1 MAHIA
6 VCVYLTMNVKAVRKN
21 HKTKEACYLTER
33 HLVEDLSS
41 VVKEKNSPVP
51 CREVAREFDY
61 ASGRTDMLGLGQ
73 QDEVHAFETK
83 LSRWR
88 EALDQ
93 ARRNAC
99 FAHYCYVALP
109 AKAANAALKFEREFI
124 RHGVGLI
131 VLGMEQAN
139 LAIKPRR
146 NDPLL
151 PWLTKA
157 ALAHFGDE

>member
-1 MAHIA
+1 
-6 VCVYLTMNVKAVRKN
+6 MNAKTLRKN
-21 HKTKEACYLTER
+21 HLTEESYYLTER
-33 HLVEDLSS
+33 SLVNDLSF
-41 VVKEKNSPVP
+41 VVKEKGSPVP
-51 CREVAREFDY
+51 CRKIIHEFDY
-61 ASGRTDMLGLGQ
+61 SSGRTDLLGLGQ

-83 LSRWR
+83 LSKWR
-88 EALDQ
+88 EALHQ

-109 AKAANAALKFEREFI
+109 IKAASTALKFEREFI
-124 RHGVGLI
+124 KHGIGLV
-131 VLGMEQAN
+131 VLGMRQAE

-157 ALAHFGDE
+157 ALAHFGVE

>member
-1 MAHIA
+1 
-6 VCVYLTMNVKAVRKN
+6 MNAKTVRKSRSRE
-21 HKTKEACYLTER
+21 EACYLTEQS
-33 HLVEDLSS
+33 LVEELTS
-41 VVKEKNSPVP
+41 VVVERSSPVL

-61 ASGRTDMLGLGQ
+61 ASGRTDVLGLGEK
-73 QDEVHAFETK
+73 DEVHAFETK
-83 LSRWR
+83 LSKWR

-109 AKAANAALKFEREFI
+109 AKAAQAALRCEREFI

-131 VLGMEQAN
+131 VIGMQQVE
-139 LAIKPRR
+139 LVIKPRR

-151 PWLTKA
+151 PWLTEA
-157 ALAHFGDE
+157 ALAYLCDE

>member
-1 MAHIA
+1 
-6 VCVYLTMNVKAVRKN
+6 MNPKAARKN
-21 HKTKEACYLTER
+21 HRTEEACYLTER
-33 HLVEDLSS
+33 SLVEDLSF

-51 CREVAREFDY
+51 CREIAHEFDY

-73 QDEVHAFETK
+73 QDDVHAFETK
-83 LSRWR
+83 LSKWR

-99 FAHYCYVALP
+99 FAHYYYVALP
-109 AKAANAALKFEREFI
+109 AQAAKTALKFECEFI

-131 VLGMEQAN
+131 VLGMQQAK

-151 PWLTKA
+151 PWLTQA
-157 ALAHFGDE
+157 AIAHFVNE